1 MALGLTQFVVF
12 RTYAARAAGS
22 LDFPSLIRPNFRESF
37 DSVLSR
43 PATIRL
49 TFLALLPLAIVCG
62 CRTTDPSVQLLE
74 SELRYLEDKV
84 YALQDVVH
92 QKDSQIASV
101 RRENES
107 LRKRLG
113 LPEGTQASADLESI
127 SNPLGSSTPTSARP
141 SADSLAGPVIELG
154 ESSNLPELESVAP
167 GPELLDG
174 PLLQQFEPMSE
185 NVTDR
190 VVTQMSLNPKLT
202 GGYNADDKP
211 GDDGVMVVI
220 EPQNE
225 TGQYVD
231 SPGPVSVVLLD
242 PAYTGKQAFVGRW
255 DFDTTD
261 SAKYLQRTLLGKG
274 VHLKLPWTEGKPEH
288 EALQLHVRY
297 TTEQGEIL
305 QQKKDI
311 HVDLRGKD
319 SSSWTPASVPLP
331 ASRTASR
338 PSANASDESSE
349 EERPGLF
356 KKPLWRP
363 FR

>member
-1 MALGLTQFVVF
+1 MLAFVLLGL
-12 RTYAARAAGS
+12 AS
-22 LDFPSLIRPNFRESF
+22 
-37 DSVLSR
+37 
-43 PATIRL
+43 
-49 TFLALLPLAIVCG
+49 G

-84 YALQDVVH
+84 YSLQDVVH

-107 LRKRLG
+107 LRKQLG
-113 LPEGTQASADLESI
+113 LPEGTQVNSQPESI
-127 SNPLGSSTPTSARP
+127 PTPLARTSRITAQTD
-141 SADSLAGPVIELG
+141 SDSLISPVIELG
-154 ESSNLPELESVAP
+154 ESSHLPDLESVAP

-174 PLLQQFEPMSE
+174 PLLQQFDPEAE
-185 NVTDR
+185 VVVDR
-190 VVTQMSLNPKLT
+190 VVTQMQLNPKLT
-202 GGYNADDKP
+202 GGYDADDKP

-225 TGQYVD
+225 VGQYVD

-242 PAYTGKQAFVGRW
+242 PAYSGKEAFVGRW

-261 SAKYLQRTLLGKG
+261 SAKYLKRTLLGKG

-288 EALQLHVRY
+288 ESLQLHVRY
-297 TTEQGEIL
+297 STEQGEVI

-311 HVDLRGKD
+311 QVDLRGKD
-319 SSSWTPASVPLP
+319 SARWTPATVPLP

-338 PSANASDESSE
+338 PDASTEDAQDEQS
-349 EERPGLF
+349 GLL

>member
-1 MALGLTQFVVF
+1 M
-12 RTYAARAAGS
+12 
-22 LDFPSLIRPNFRESF
+22 
-37 DSVLSR
+37 LSR
-43 PATIRL
+43 PATIRFAML
-49 TFLALLPLAIVCG
+49 AIALLGLASG

-101 RRENES
+101 RRENET
-107 LRKRLG
+107 LRKQLG
-113 LPEGTQASADLESI
+113 LPEGPHTTSTEPETLPTPFAGASRI
-127 SNPLGSSTPTSARP
+127 SSRP
-141 SADSLAGPVIELG
+141 DTDSLTSPVIELG

-174 PLLQQFEPMSE
+174 PLLQQFDPDAE
-185 NVTDR
+185 VVVDR
-190 VVTQMSLNPKLT
+190 VVTQMQLNPKLT
-202 GGYNADDKP
+202 GGYNADDQP
-211 GDDGVMVVI
+211 GDDGIMVVI

-225 TGQYVD
+225 AGQYVD

-242 PAYTGKQAFVGRW
+242 PAYSGKEAFVGRW

-261 SAKYLQRTLLGKG
+261 SAKYLKRTLLGKG

-288 EALQLHVRY
+288 ESLQLHVRY
-297 TTEQGEIL
+297 STEQGEVL

-311 HVDLRGKD
+311 QVDLRGKD
-319 SSSWTPASVPLP
+319 SARWTPATVPLP
-331 ASRTASR
+331 AGRTASR
-338 PSANASDESSE
+338 PEASSDDAQD
-349 EERPGLF
+349 ERPGLF

>member
-1 MALGLTQFVVF
+1 M
-12 RTYAARAAGS
+12 
-22 LDFPSLIRPNFRESF
+22 
-37 DSVLSR
+37 LSR
-43 PATIRL
+43 PVTIR
-49 TFLALLPLAIVCG
+49 FAILAFGLLGLASG

-84 YALQDVVH
+84 YSLQDVVH

-113 LPEGTQASADLESI
+113 LPEGTQANSQPESLPSPLASASRI
-127 SNPLGSSTPTSARP
+127 SARP
-141 SADSLAGPVIELG
+141 DNDSLTSPVIELG
-154 ESSNLPELESVAP
+154 ESSSLPELESVAP

-174 PLLQQFEPMSE
+174 PLLQQFDPEAE
-185 NVTDR
+185 VVVDR
-190 VVTQMSLNPKLT
+190 VVTQMQLNPKLT
-202 GGYNADDKP
+202 GGYDADEKP

-225 TGQYVD
+225 AGQYVD

-242 PAYTGKQAFVGRW
+242 PAYSGKEAFVGRW

-261 SAKYLQRTLLGKG
+261 SAKYLKRTLLGKG

-288 EALQLHVRY
+288 ESLQLHVRY
-297 TTEQGEIL
+297 SNEQGEVL

-311 HVDLRGKD
+311 QVDLRGND
-319 SSSWTPASVPLP
+319 SARWTPATVPLP
-331 ASRTASR
+331 ASRTAAR
-338 PSANASDESSE
+338 PDAASDDDQD
-349 EERPGLF
+349 ERPGLF

>member
-1 MALGLTQFVVF
+1 MLALVLLGLT
-12 RTYAARAAGS
+12 S
-22 LDFPSLIRPNFRESF
+22 
-37 DSVLSR
+37 
-43 PATIRL
+43 
-49 TFLALLPLAIVCG
+49 G

-107 LRKRLG
+107 LRKQLG
-113 LPEGTQASADLESI
+113 LPEGTQTTSQPESLPT
-127 SNPLGSSTPTSARP
+127 PLGGSRITSRP
-141 SADSLAGPVIELG
+141 DNDSLTSPVIELG
-154 ESSNLPELESVAP
+154 VSSNMPELESVAP

-174 PLLQQFEPMSE
+174 PLLQQFDPEAE
-185 NVTDR
+185 VVVDR
-190 VVTQMSLNPKLT
+190 VVTQMLLNPKLT
-202 GGYNADDKP
+202 GGYDADDQP

-225 TGQYVD
+225 AGQYVD

-242 PAYTGKQAFVGRW
+242 PAYSGKEAFVGRW

-261 SAKYLQRTLLGKG
+261 SAKYLKRTLLGKG

-288 EALQLHVRY
+288 ESLQLHVRY
-297 TTEQGEIL
+297 STEQGEVL

-311 HVDLRGKD
+311 QVDLRGND
-319 SSSWTPASVPLP
+319 SSRWTPATVPLP
-331 ASRTASR
+331 AGRTATR
-338 PSANASDESSE
+338 PDASSDDAQDG
-349 EERPGLF
+349 RPGLL